1 MVKDVDKWLGLMKK
15 YGVGLVLLV
24 FFLYQ
29 HYSLV
34 KERDD
39 IIRLYQQTLKDNI
52 SMLVRIDEKFKSV
65 DDMSK
70 EIKEIRYE
78 QRRLNDILNLPSK
91 RYNNE

>member
-15 YGVGLVLLV
+15 YGVGLVLLA

-29 HYSLV
+29 YYSLV

-78 QRRLNDILNLPSK
+78 QRRLNDMLNLPSK